1 MNRVSRTEVHL
12 EIIQG
17 FKNCS
22 KDEQTDMQ
30 SDLQI
35 GRTKVPLHLEPI
47 RFVLEIMRWLALAN
61 QSS

>member
-1 MNRVSRTEVHL
+1 MNCVSRTEGHQEL
-12 EIIQG
+12 IQG

-30 SDLQI
+30 TDRQK

-47 RFVLEIMRWLALAN
+47 RFVLEIMV
-61 QSS
+61 